1 MQHARLSDDWS
12 PPPTADSMA
21 PSIHTDTFLLT
32 PDRMEFDDEQTTL
45 NSQYAETRSRHRRL
59 ADSSDPLQSKRG
71 FERPNFTRIA
81 IHTVLCLFAYPV
93 FYILTLVGRD
103 EQLFTVRLLVAMWCA
118 GIGFALRY
126 SLLEI
131 GAQHIEAAS
140 E

>member
-12 PPPTADSMA
+12 PPVTADSAA
-21 PSIHTDTFLLT
+21 PSIHTDSFLLT
-32 PDRMEFDDEQTTL
+32 PDRIEFDDEQTML
-45 NSQYAETRSRHRRL
+45 NSQYARL
-59 ADSSDPLQSKRG
+59 AVSDLPSKRG
-71 FERPNFTRIA
+71 FERPSFTRIT
-81 IHTVLCLFAYPV
+81 IHTMLCLIAYPV

-103 EQLFTVRLLVAMWCA
+103 KELFTVRLLVAMWCT

-131 GAQHIEAAS
+131 GVQHIEAAS